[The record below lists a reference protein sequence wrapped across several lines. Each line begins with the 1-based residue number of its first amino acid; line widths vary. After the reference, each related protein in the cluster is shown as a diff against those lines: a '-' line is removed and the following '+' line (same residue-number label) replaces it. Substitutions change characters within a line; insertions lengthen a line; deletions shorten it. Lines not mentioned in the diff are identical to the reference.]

1 MNEVL
6 EEEENRTEVGAVN
19 IMEMETMKKLVTT
32 KEKVMESIRIVF
44 SAVKESGWKN
54 ERAKNNNAYV
64 PTMKEHIAN
73 ILTHG
78 VIVIPTIYLSYLM
91 ISSATGNT
99 SSSLSVISSSL
110 SCAGTAQLY
119 CSLVYGAVLTGLFL
133 VSTVFHTVAAVSSG
147 G

>member
-1 MNEVL
+1 MNEVV
-6 EEEENRTEVGAVN
+6 EEEENRTEMGAVN
-19 IMEMETMKKLVTT
+19 IMEMETMKKLLTT
-32 KEKVMESIRIVF
+32 KEKVVESMRIVF
-44 SAVKESGWKN
+44 RAVKESGWKN

-99 SSSLSVISSSL
+99 S
-110 SCAGTAQLY
+110 
-119 CSLVYGAVLTGLFL
+119 
-133 VSTVFHTVAAVSSG
+133 
-147 G
+147 

>member
-1 MNEVL
+1 MNEVV
-6 EEEENRTEVGAVN
+6 EEEENRTEMGAVN
-19 IMEMETMKKLVTT
+19 IMEMETMKKLLTI
-32 KEKVMESIRIVF
+32 KEKVMESMRIVF
-44 SAVKESGWKN
+44 HAVKESGWKN

-99 SSSLSVISSSL
+99 SSSLSVISSL
-110 SCAGTAQLY
+110 TPFAGTAQLY

>member
-1 MNEVL
+1 MNEVV
-6 EEEENRTEVGAVN
+6 EEEENRTEMGAVN
-19 IMEMETMKKLVTT
+19 IMEMETMKKLLTT
-32 KEKVMESIRIVF
+32 KKKVMESMRIVF
-44 SAVKESGWKN
+44 HAVKESGWKN

-99 SSSLSVISSSL
+99 SSSLPVISSL
-110 SCAGTAQLY
+110 CIIHMQELPN
-119 CSLVYGAVLTGLFL
+119 C
-133 VSTVFHTVAAVSSG
+133 TVV
-147 G
+147 